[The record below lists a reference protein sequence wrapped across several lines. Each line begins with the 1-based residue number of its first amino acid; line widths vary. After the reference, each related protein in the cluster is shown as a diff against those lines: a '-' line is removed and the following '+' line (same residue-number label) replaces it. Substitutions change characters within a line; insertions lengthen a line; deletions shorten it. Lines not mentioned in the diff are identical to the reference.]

1 MPSSRAVLVLGM
13 HRSGTSALARG
24 VQALGVY
31 LGNDFIITKP
41 DNPTGYWEDKHIFDI
56 NERLLAV
63 FGLKWE
69 DVALIDD
76 ARWHGP
82 EIEALRTEAV
92 AYLRSAFVSHELW
105 GFKDPRTIRLL
116 PFWRS
121 VLQLLHVE
129 ESYLLVIRNPRSV
142 ADSLI
147 RRHGMDAVT
156 AHLLWLV
163 YVASNLSKIAGRPLV
178 VADYDL
184 VMASPRQQLERI
196 AYGLKI
202 SSTNTSNTAID
213 QFVDNFLDQNL
224 RHNYFGPSDFQV
236 DLNLPP
242 LSREAYLW
250 LRELATDRM
259 NTDAPQ
265 FWSAWERSRKA
276 VHRLISAMPV
286 HDRTNV
292 EGSE

>member
-1 MPSSRAVLVLGM
+1 M

-24 VQALGVY
+24 LQMLGVY
-31 LGNDFIITKP
+31 LGNDFISPKP
-41 DNPTGYWEDKHIFDI
+41 DNPTGYWEDRNIYEI

-69 DVALIDD
+69 EVALIDD
-76 ARWHGP
+76 ARWDAPGV
-82 EIEALRTEAV
+82 EALRTEAV
-92 AYLRSAFVSHELW
+92 AYLRSQFVSHSLW

-121 VLQLLHVE
+121 VLRSLEVD

-142 ADSLI
+142 ANSLI

-163 YVASNLSKIAGRPLV
+163 YVVPNLSMIANRPFI

-184 VMASPRQQLERI
+184 VMANPRQELERI
-196 AYGLKI
+196 AKGLKI
-202 SSTNTSNTAID
+202 PLTDTSRAGID
-213 QFVDNFLDQNL
+213 QFVSDFLDPNL
-224 RHNYFGPSDFQV
+224 RHSFFNVSDFEL

-242 LSREAYLW
+242 LTREAYLW
-250 LRELATDRM
+250 LRSAGDRP
-259 NTDAPQ
+259 N
-265 FWSAWERSRKA
+265 S
-276 VHRLISAMPV
+276 
-286 HDRTNV
+286 
-292 EGSE
+292 

>member
-24 VQALGVY
+24 LQMLGVY
-31 LGNDFIITKP
+31 LGNDFLSPQP
-41 DNPTGYWEDKHIFDI
+41 DNPTGYWEDRNIYQI

-76 ARWHGP
+76 ARWNEQAVEP
-82 EIEALRTEAV
+82 LLAEAV
-92 AYLRSAFVSHELW
+92 QYLRSQFVSHPLW

-121 VLQLLHVE
+121 ALHRLEVDE
-129 ESYLLVIRNPRSV
+129 CYLVVIRNPSSV
-142 ADSLI
+142 ANSLM
-147 RRHGMDAVT
+147 RRQGMDAVT

-163 YVASNLSKIAGRPLV
+163 YVVPNLSLIADRRFI

-184 VMASPRQQLERI
+184 VMADPRQELERI
-196 AYGLKI
+196 ARGLNIPLNDLSK
-202 SSTNTSNTAID
+202 AGID
-213 QFVDNFLDQNL
+213 QFASNFLDSNL
-224 RHNYFGPSDFQV
+224 RHSFFNVSDFEL

-250 LRELATDRM
+250 LRWLATERTA
-259 NTDAPQ
+259 TDSPQ
-265 FWSAWERSRKA
+265 FWAAWERSRKA
-276 VHRLISAMPV
+276 VQRLIASDIPA
-286 HDRTNV
+286 
-292 EGSE
+292 

>member
-24 VQALGVY
+24 LQMLGVY
-31 LGNDFIITKP
+31 LGNDFISPKP
-41 DNPTGYWEDKHIFDI
+41 DNPTGYWEDRNIYEI

-63 FGLKWE
+63 FALKWE
-69 DVALIDD
+69 EVALIDD
-76 ARWHGP
+76 ARWDEP
-82 EIEALRTEAV
+82 EVEALRTEAV
-92 AYLRSAFVSHELW
+92 AYLKSQFVTHPLW

-121 VLQLLHVE
+121 ALRSLEVD

-163 YVASNLSKIAGRPLV
+163 YVVPNLSMIANHPFI
-178 VADYDL
+178 VADYDI
-184 VMASPRQQLERI
+184 VMADPRRELERI
-196 AYGLKI
+196 AKGLKI
-202 SSTNTSNTAID
+202 PVTDTSKAGID
-213 QFVDNFLDQNL
+213 QFASDFLDPNL
-224 RHNYFGPSDFQV
+224 RHSYFNASDFEL

-242 LSREAYLW
+242 LTREAYLW
-250 LRELATDRM
+250 LRSLATDRTA
-259 NTDAPQ
+259 NDSAQ
-265 FWSAWERSRKA
+265 FWSAWENSRKA
-276 VHRLISAMPV
+276 VERLIVGASSA
-286 HDRTNV
+286 
-292 EGSE
+292 

>member
-24 VQALGVY
+24 LQMLGVY
-31 LGNDFIITKP
+31 LGNDFISPKP
-41 DNPTGYWEDKHIFDI
+41 DNPTGYWEDRNIYEI
-56 NERLLAV
+56 NERLLAI

-69 DVALIDD
+69 EVALIDD
-76 ARWHGP
+76 ARWDAP
-82 EIEALRTEAV
+82 EVEGLRTEAV
-92 AYLRSAFVSHELW
+92 AYLKSQFVSHPLW

-121 VLQLLHVE
+121 VLRSLEVDE
-129 ESYLLVIRNPRSV
+129 CYLLVIRNPRSV

-163 YVASNLSKIAGRPLV
+163 YVVPNLSMIANRPFM

-184 VMASPRQQLERI
+184 VMADPRQELERI
-196 AYGLKI
+196 ANGLKI
-202 SSTNTSNTAID
+202 PLTDTSKAGID
-213 QFVDNFLDQNL
+213 QFASDFLDPDL
-224 RHNYFGPSDFQV
+224 RHSFFNVSDFEL

-242 LSREAYLW
+242 LTREAYLW
-250 LRELATDRM
+250 LRSLATDRTA
-259 NTDAPQ
+259 NDSPR
-265 FWSAWERSRKA
+265 FWTAWENSRKA
-276 VHRLISAMPV
+276 VERLIVGASSA
-286 HDRTNV
+286 
-292 EGSE
+292 

>member
-24 VQALGVY
+24 LQMLGVY
-31 LGNDFIITKP
+31 LGNDFISTKP
-41 DNPTGYWEDKHIFDI
+41 DNPTGYWEDRNIYEI

-63 FGLKWE
+63 FGLRWE
-69 DVALIDD
+69 EVALIDD
-76 ARWHGP
+76 ARWDAQEVEG
-82 EIEALRTEAV
+82 LRTEAV
-92 AYLRSAFVSHELW
+92 AYLKSEFVTHPLW

-121 VLQLLHVE
+121 VLRSLDVDE
-129 ESYLLVIRNPRSV
+129 CYLLVIRNPRSV

-163 YVASNLSKIAGRPLV
+163 YVVPNLSMIANRPFM

-184 VMASPRQQLERI
+184 VMADPRQELERI
-196 AYGLKI
+196 ANGLKI
-202 SSTNTSNTAID
+202 PLTDTSKAGID
-213 QFVDNFLDQNL
+213 QFASDFLDPNL
-224 RHNYFGPSDFQV
+224 RHSFFNVSDFEL

-242 LSREAYLW
+242 LTREAYLW
-250 LRELATDRM
+250 LRSLATDRTA
-259 NTDAPQ
+259 NDSPR
-265 FWSAWERSRKA
+265 FWTAWENSRKA
-276 VHRLISAMPV
+276 VERLIAGASSA
-286 HDRTNV
+286 
-292 EGSE
+292 